1 MNARQVARGTLLLMA
16 GSLLSRLLGVGREA
30 TIVGLYGVSGTASA
44 FLTAATIPTMVYDL
58 LIGGTMTA
66 SLIPLLAKRNDV
78 PCAQRAL
85 AATFL
90 GVGVAAA
97 ILLAVALGFAAVPL
111 AHLLGAGASTES
123 LDLTATLIRLVL
135 PGIPFLVGA
144 AVLQA
149 LLNARGSFGTTALAS
164 GGFNLGIVL
173 LGLALAPT
181 IGPVALAMGLVV
193 GALLQFAVQSWPL
206 RRHFPWPTFSL
217 ADPAIRQAHTLASPV
232 ALGLVVSQAIVILDR
247 ALAWSTGP
255 ESIAVM
261 RAATTLVQLPL
272 GLFGTALS
280 LAILPALATI
290 RAQDAFAETLA
301 LGLRASVSI
310 LIPTT
315 ILLVLLRE
323 PIVRVLF
330 ERGAFDAAATA
341 LVAQAFLLYAA
352 QIPFWAADQILI
364 AAYYARHR
372 PLTPVLVG
380 LGTSA
385 LFVIAALALVGP
397 FGVQGLI
404 LANTI
409 QNVAHCVILGALAW
423 RDGMLT
429 GRNGLVLAVVRSV
442 VAAAA
447 ASAVVAALAASL
459 EGADGFALFARLV
472 VVGGAATGVAA
483 ATLGVL
489 GRTDL
494 QRFLGRSA
502 P

>member
-66 SLIPLLAKRNDV
+66 ALIPLLAMRNDA
-78 PCAQRAL
+78 PSAQRAL

-90 GVGVAAA
+90 GVGVGAAS
-97 ILLAVALGFAAVPL
+97 LLAVVLGFAAVPL
-111 AHLLGAGASTES
+111 AHLLGAGGSAGS
-123 LDLTATLIRLVL
+123 LDLTAMLIRSVL
-135 PGIPFLVGA
+135 PGIPLLVGA

-173 LGLALAPT
+173 LGLVLAPT
-181 IGPVALAMGLVV
+181 IGPVALALGLVV
-193 GALLQFAVQSWPL
+193 GAALQFAVQSWPL
-206 RRHFPWPTFSL
+206 RGGFPWPTFSL
-217 ADPAIRQAHTLASPV
+217 ADPAIRQALALAAPV
-232 ALGLVVSQAIVILDR
+232 GLGLIVSQAVVILDR

-290 RAQDAFAETLA
+290 RARDAFAATLA

-310 LIPTT
+310 LVPITV
-315 ILLVLLRE
+315 LLLLLRE

-330 ERGAFDAAATA
+330 ERGAFDSAATA

-364 AAYYARHR
+364 AAYYARQR

-380 LGTSA
+380 VGTSA
-385 LFVIAALALVGP
+385 LFAIAALTLVGRN
-397 FGVQGLI
+397 GVQGLI

-409 QNVAHCVILGALAW
+409 QNVAHCLILGILAS
-423 RDGMLT
+423 RDGMLA
-429 GRNGLVLAVVRSV
+429 GGNGIPRALVRSV

-447 ASAVVAALAASL
+447 ATAVVAALSASL
-459 EGADGFALFARLV
+459 DGVDGFALFARLGL
-472 VVGGAATGVAA
+472 VGGAAIAA
-483 ATLGVL
+483 AAAAIAVL
-489 GRTDL
+489 GRADL
-494 QRFLGRSA
+494 FRFLGRS
-502 P
+502 PP